1 MNKVR
6 RSVAALVSSGLRL
19 WSLAC
24 LMGLRHGSVL
34 VAVPLCSSVCFFSVR
49 FVLSALGLSV

>member
-6 RSVAALVSSGLRL
+6 REVAALVSAGSRL
-19 WSLAC
+19 WCLAC
-24 LMGLRHGSVL
+24 LIGLRHGSML